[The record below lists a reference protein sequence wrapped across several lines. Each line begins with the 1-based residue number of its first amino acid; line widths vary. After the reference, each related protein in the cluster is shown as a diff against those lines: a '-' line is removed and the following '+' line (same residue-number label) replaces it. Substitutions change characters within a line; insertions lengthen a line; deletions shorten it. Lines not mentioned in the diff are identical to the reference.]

1 MIHLTAF
8 RRATAGA
15 LLGLAFAVPAHA
27 QKPLDWALGGIPPK
41 EAPGEKLMFRVGESS
56 GLQLVPREDG
66 AAPNDQPRTI
76 DPAVLR
82 QQLLLLTYV
91 TPKGAAEPLFSDDE
105 AGDLSGPLAKAFAIA
120 KPTQDVLLF
129 SSSRRDS
136 YFTPP
141 VGLSARLFL
150 VADKL
155 NVIVAQP
162 RIEYYGQWRINSSV
176 RPEFVFGSR
185 TKGSA
190 TKLQAPE
197 GVLTRNDWGVLPLV
211 AVASAPA
218 RPAPPALAPA
228 PLPVPT
234 QAAPAVAP
242 APVAPAAAPAPSAD
256 PEARLRTLKRLRDG
270 GLISEEEF
278 QQKKAEILKT
288 L

>member
-1 MIHLTAF
+1 MTHLTAF

-15 LLGLAFAVPAHA
+15 LLGLAFALPAHA
-27 QKPLDWALGGIPPK
+27 QKPLDWALGGTPPK
-41 EAPGEKLMFRVGESS
+41 EAPGEKLVFRIGESS

-66 AAPNDQPRTI
+66 SPPNDQPRTV
-76 DPAVLR
+76 DPTVLR
-82 QQLLLLTYV
+82 QQLLLLSYV
-91 TPKGAAEPLFSDDE
+91 TPKGAVESLFSDDE
-105 AGDLSGPLAKAFAIA
+105 AGDLSGPLARAFAIA

-136 YFTPP
+136 YFVPP
-141 VGLSARLFL
+141 VGLTARLFL

-162 RIEYYGQWRINSSV
+162 RVDYYGQWRINQSV
-176 RPEFVFGSR
+176 RPNLEFGSR
-185 TKGSA
+185 AKGST

-197 GVLTRNDWGVLPLV
+197 GVLSRADWGVLPLV
-211 AVASAPA
+211 AAATAPAPA
-218 RPAPPALAPA
+218 RTAPPAIPPAPA
-228 PLPVPT
+228 V

-242 APVAPAAAPAPSAD
+242 APAPAPAAAPVTD